1 MGKFKKIAYKTVLV
15 AGILLS
21 LLTAASLFYDSG
33 LWFLQVLNFPRLGFF
48 IALAFCLVSALA
60 LKKWH
65 SIGNKLFIATVL
77 AAISIQ
83 AYIIFPYTFFAP
95 NAVPEAD
102 RSYRDQP
109 ADVSIMVANVLMT
122 NRETAEFLEIVH
134 EATPDILVTLEPDKW
149 WMEKLAVLHSDYPY
163 RVAYPASNTYGMAL
177 YSKLPL
183 PQHKIYFL
191 NHDSVPSI
199 VATIQLR
206 GGNTFRMMALH
217 PVAPVPSGHPTNIGS
232 VDEESLNLAGNMLAK
247 DNLPTVLA
255 GDFNDVGWSHNL
267 KEFEK
272 RSKMEDTRRGR
283 GMYNTYN
290 ANSWIFRWPLD
301 YVYVSHQWKVTEVER
316 LDDFGSDHF
325 PFMVKLVL
333 E

>member
-1 MGKFKKIAYKTVLV
+1 MGKFKKIAYKSVLV

-21 LLTAASLFYDSG
+21 LLTAASLFYDTG
-33 LWFLQVLNFPRLGFF
+33 LWFLQILNFPRLGFF
-48 IALAFCLVSALA
+48 IVLSFCLVFALV

-65 SIGNKLFIATVL
+65 SIENKFFIATVL
-77 AAISIQ
+77 AATSIQ

-95 NAVPEAD
+95 NVVPEAD
-102 RSYRDQP
+102 RSFRDQP

-134 EATPDILVTLEPDKW
+134 EASPDILVTLEPDKW

-183 PQHKIYFL
+183 PQQKIYFL
-191 NHDSVPSI
+191 NQDSVPSI
-199 VATIQLR
+199 FATIRLR
-206 GGNTFRMMALH
+206 GGNTFKMMALH
-217 PVAPVPSGHPTNIGS
+217 PVAPVPSGHPTNVGS
-232 VDEESLNLAGNMLAK
+232 LDEEALKLAGNMLAK
-247 DNLPTVLA
+247 ENLPTVLA

-272 RSKMEDTRRGR
+272 D
-283 GMYNTYN
+283 
-290 ANSWIFRWPLD
+290 I
-301 YVYVSHQWKVTEVER
+301 
-316 LDDFGSDHF
+316 
-325 PFMVKLVL
+325 MVKNGW
-333 E
+333 

>member
-15 AGILLS
+15 AGILLC
-21 LLTAASLFYDSG
+21 LLTAASLSYDTG

-48 IALAFCLVSALA
+48 IALAFCLVFALA

-95 NAVPEAD
+95 NPVPEAD
-102 RSYRDQP
+102 RSFRDQP

-122 NRETAEFLEIVH
+122 NRETEEFLEIVH
-134 EATPDILVTLEPDKW
+134 EASPDILVTLEPDKW

-191 NHDSVPSI
+191 NQDSVPSI
-199 VATIQLR
+199 VATILLR
-206 GGNTFRMMALH
+206 GGNTFKMMAVH
-217 PVAPVPSGHPTNIGS
+217 PVAPLPSGHPTNMGS
-232 VDEESLNLAGNMLAK
+232 VDEEALTVAGNMLAK
-247 DNLPTVLA
+247 DDLPTILA

-272 RSKMEDTRRGR
+272 RSKMKDTRRGR
-283 GMYNTYN
+283 GMYNTFN
-290 ANSWIFRWPLD
+290 ANSWFFRWPLD
-301 YVYVSHQWKVTEVER
+301 YVFVSHQWKVTEMER

>member
-21 LLTAASLFYDSG
+21 LLTAASLSYDSG

-48 IALAFCLVSALA
+48 IALSFCLVFALV
-60 LKKWH
+60 LKKWQ

-77 AAISIQ
+77 SAISIQ

-122 NRETAEFLEIVH
+122 NREMEEFLEIVH
-134 EATPDILVTLEPDKW
+134 EASPDILVMLEPDKW
-149 WMEKLAVLHSDYPY
+149 WMEKLAVLHGDYPY

-183 PQHKIYFL
+183 LEHKIYFL
-191 NHDSVPSI
+191 NQDSVPSI
-199 VATIQLR
+199 VATVRLR
-206 GGNTFRMMALH
+206 DGSTFRMMALH

-232 VDEESLNLAGNMLAK
+232 VDEESLKLAGNMLAK
-247 DNLPTVLA
+247 DSLPTVLA

-272 RSKMEDTRRGR
+272 RCKMKDTRRGR
-283 GMYNTYN
+283 GMYNTFK

-301 YVYVSHQWKVTEVER
+301 YVFVSHQWKVTEMER

>member
-1 MGKFKKIAYKTVLV
+1 MGKVKKIAYKIVLV
-15 AGILLS
+15 AGIVLS
-21 LLTAASLFYDSG
+21 LLTAASLSYDSG
-33 LWFLQVLNFPRLGFF
+33 LWFLQILNFPRLGFF
-48 IALAFCLVSALA
+48 IALTFCLVSALV

-83 AYIIFPYTFFAP
+83 AYIIFPYSFFAT
-95 NAVPEAD
+95 NVVPEAD
-102 RSYRDQP
+102 RSFRDQP

-122 NRETAEFLEIVH
+122 NRETEEFLEIVH
-134 EATPDILVTLEPDKW
+134 EASPDILVTLEPDKW
-149 WMEKLAVLHSDYPY
+149 WMEQLAVLHSDYPY

-191 NHDSVPSI
+191 NQDSVPSI
-199 VATIQLR
+199 VATIRLR

-217 PVAPVPSGHPTNIGS
+217 PVAPVPSSHPTNIGS
-232 VDEESLNLAGNMLAK
+232 VDEESLKLAGNMLAQ
-247 DNLPTVLA
+247 DSLPTVLA
-255 GDFNDVGWSHNL
+255 GDLNDVGWSHNL

-272 RSKMEDTRRGR
+272 RSKMKDTRRGR

-290 ANSWIFRWPLD
+290 ANLWFFRWPLD

-333 E
+333 K

>member
-1 MGKFKKIAYKTVLV
+1 MIKLKNITYKTIFAL
-15 AGILLS
+15 GIVLS
-21 LLTAASLFYDSG
+21 LLTTASLFYDTG
-33 LWFLQVLNFPRLGFF
+33 LWYLQVLNFPRLAFF
-48 IALAFCLVSALA
+48 LGLTFCLVFTLA
-60 LKKWH
+60 LKKWQ
-65 SIGNKLFIATVL
+65 SPGNKIFIAAIF

-83 AYIIFPYTFFAP
+83 AIIIYPYTFLAP
-95 NAVPEAD
+95 NTVPEAD
-102 RSYRDQP
+102 DSYGDQS

-122 NRETAEFLEIVH
+122 NRQTAEFLEIVQ
-134 EATPDILVTLEPDKW
+134 EASPDIFVILEPDKW
-149 WMEKLAVLHSDYPY
+149 WMEKLAVLHDDYPH

-183 PQHKIYFL
+183 LQHTIYFL

-199 VATIQLR
+199 VATLR
-206 GGNTFRMMALH
+206 LKGGNIFRIMALH

-232 VDEESLNLAGNMLAK
+232 FDEKALILAGNMLAS
-247 DNLPTVLA
+247 DSLPTILA

-267 KEFEK
+267 QEFEK
-272 RSKMEDTRRGR
+272 RCKMKDTRRGR

-301 YVYVSHQWKVTEVER
+301 YVYVSPEWKVTEVER
-316 LDDFGSDHF
+316 LNKFGSDHF
-325 PFMVKLVL
+325 PLIVKLVL